1 MLFVMLED
9 TKGKIEVLVFPK
21 VLERLG
27 SVWEEERMIIA
38 EGRLSDKDG
47 VYKLIVDEAKELNRG
62 EIENYLRVE
71 ATKKAYGQDDNND
84 KDDNQPTGGIGVLA
98 QQPASHQ
105 SSLVG
110 EALENTAARKLIV
123 TLPRN
128 ATPEILHN
136 LSKFFNTCTAGSC
149 KVFLHHQ
156 ENKLETPFSIEHHPT
171 LLEDIKK
178 IVQEGSAE
186 VA

>member
-1 MLFVMLED
+1 MLED
-9 TKGKIEVLVFPK
+9 TRGKIEVLVFPK

-71 ATKKAYGQDDNND
+71 ATKKTYGVKDDDDNEPPSVTGS
-84 KDDNQPTGGIGVLA
+84 NQQINTTD
-98 QQPASHQ
+98 
-105 SSLVG
+105 SSAPNNQKL
-110 EALENTAARKLIV
+110 TSKLIV
-123 TLPRN
+123 TLPKN
-128 ATPEILHN
+128 ATPEIIHN
-136 LSKFFNTCTAGSC
+136 LSKFFNTCSVGTC

-156 ENKLETPFSIEHHPT
+156 ENKLETPFSIEHHST
-171 LLEDIKK
+171 LLDDIKK
-178 IVQEGSAE
+178 IVNGGNAE